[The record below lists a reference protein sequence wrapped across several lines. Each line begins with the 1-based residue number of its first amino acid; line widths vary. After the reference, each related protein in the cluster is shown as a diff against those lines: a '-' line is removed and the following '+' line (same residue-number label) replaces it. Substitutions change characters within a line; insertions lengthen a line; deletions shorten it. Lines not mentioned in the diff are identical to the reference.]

1 MLQQKDTLG
10 KKGEALAYYYLK
22 NKGYKIIAKNYKNFL
37 GEIDIIAKDKDY
49 IVFVEVKT
57 RMSRA
62 FGDPLEAIDE
72 TKQFKIRQ
80 VATMYLK
87 ERRLLEVNCRFDVLA
102 VLGDNIDDIRHI
114 ENAF

>member
-1 MLQQKDTLG
+1 MLRQKDTLG
-10 KKGEALAYYYLK
+10 KKGETQACLYLK
-22 NKGYKIIAKNYKNFL
+22 KKGFKIIAKNYKNAI

-62 FGDPLEAIDE
+62 FGDPLEVINQE
-72 TKQFKIRQ
+72 KRNKIRNI
-80 VATMYLK
+80 ATMYLK
-87 ERRLLEVNCRFDVLA
+87 ERKQLESNCRFDVIA
-102 VLGDNIDDIRHI
+102 VLGDNCDDIRHV